1 MSHVSKALGTLSA
14 SFRTFLTKED
24 TKLVSMYMM
33 VMKIYIMQYFIIMVQ
48 ETIKGNFLFQDL
60 RSEDPSPAPLDYSLL
75 DQINRDLDKNDDN
88 NNINNKSEL
97 KASYTESPYS
107 STPHTP
113 PAPPILPRSSPSV
126 SPLPYPSPLAKS
138 PECDWLWDTSGDW
151 SSYGDGYAD
160 IFWGTRQPQL
170 PRILESSYDSTEIN
184 TGKEETRLGLTR
196 KGRKLTAAMR
206 NFTVTDFTEDRVN
219 TYEDELMKIAEMR
232 DNFVGDIEDFL
243 EDFEKNISITEMLE
257 WNESI
262 KEVEEKVRNH
272 ALAIRKHAISIS
284 ARKGKSGDSFKH
296 KTNNLAITDE
306 DKALAWAEAKYKAI
320 LNGDDYLNDEMA
332 QENSEDEEVE
342 TVEKAMRSFKIQTGI
357 TKSLTLTATDDM
369 KVKDHIV

>member
-1 MSHVSKALGTLSA
+1 MLKKIQNLCQCT
-14 SFRTFLTKED
+14 
-24 TKLVSMYMM
+24 YMM
-33 VMKIYIMQYFIIMVQ
+33 VMKIYLMQYFIIMVQ

-88 NNINNKSEL
+88 NNNNNKSEL

-113 PAPPILPRSSPSV
+113 PAPTILPSNSPSV
-126 SPLPYPSPLAKS
+126 SPLPSPSPLAKS

-160 IFWGTRQPQL
+160 IFWGTRPSEL
-170 PRILESSYDSTEIN
+170 PKILESSYDSTEIN
-184 TGKEETRLGLTR
+184 TGKEETRLELTR

-232 DNFVGDIEDFL
+232 DNFVGDVEDFL

-272 ALAIRKHAISIS
+272 ALAIRKHAIKIS
-284 ARKGKSGDSFKH
+284 ARKGKMGDNFKY

-306 DKALAWAEAKYKAI
+306 DKALAWAEARYKAI
-320 LNGDDYLNDEMA
+320 LNGDDYDCLNDEIA
-332 QENSEDEEVE
+332 QDESEDDNME
-342 TVEKAMRSFKIQTGI
+342 TIEKAMRSYKIQTGI
-357 TKSLTLTATDDM
+357 TKSLTLTATDEIQL
-369 KVKDHIV
+369 KDHKI